1 MKRIVEFIKTSVI
14 GGFFV
19 ILPVALILFLLVEL
33 AEIVILI
40 TEPVTEHLP
49 IETLGGIEVAT
60 LVAILLILAA
70 CFVTGLAMR
79 TQIGIR
85 FGELIERFGLNR
97 LPGYT
102 LLKSLTQSFSGIK
115 EGSTFSVAVA
125 TIRDSDVLCFI
136 VEEHDNG
143 DFTVFVPTAP
153 APTIGTVYCLK
164 REKVRKLDVPMG
176 KAAECIMHWGIG
188 SKELFAQ
195 PS

>member
-1 MKRIVEFIKTSVI
+1 MNRILEFVKTSVI

-19 ILPVALILFLLVEL
+19 MLPVALILFLLVEL

-85 FGELIERFGLNR
+85 FGELVERFGLNR

-102 LLKSLTQSFSGIK
+102 LLKSLTQSFSGVQ
-115 EGSTFSVAVA
+115 EGFAVAVA
-125 TIRDSDVLCFI
+125 TIHDSDVLGFI

-153 APTIGTVYCLK
+153 TPTIGTVYCLK
-164 REKVRKLDVPMG
+164 PEKVRKLDGPMSE
-176 KAAECIMHWGIG
+176 AVNCIMQWGIG
-188 SKELFAQ
+188 SKALFAQ